1 MFWTRSPRNFPSHF
15 FSSLAF
21 SLSLCVCFSSW
32 ENNAAAACFLRLFLI
47 RLWWTVIGWNE
58 KPKAFF
64 ISRCRPLLEFTLF
77 LNISELKFFKKRNP
91 EEMPTVSCGFTFYIC
106 FQPYRILEPSSRP
119 PLEISSPYLLISGHE
134 IHLLVCLST
143 EEKKK
148 RKAQKFLWTRSPDRL
163 TRGWAM
169 IRHCLT
175 STQCRTCVHGAGL
188 TAGFGR
194 APTLHSSAGVR
205 VVQGLGKSLCDGVGK
220 LSCFF
225 CFFFCLCTCVSVLGA
240 WASWVLSICQ
250 SWSKPAFLQFSCV
263 WLSQCAL
270 SPSCFYGVLLSQSV
284 ACACTAVALL
294 DVSDRPLKLTDS
306 SAPYAAIHQA
316 ADLL

>member
-1 MFWTRSPRNFPSHF
+1 
-15 FSSLAF
+15 
-21 SLSLCVCFSSW
+21 
-32 ENNAAAACFLRLFLI
+32 
-47 RLWWTVIGWNE
+47 
-58 KPKAFF
+58 
-64 ISRCRPLLEFTLF
+64 
-77 LNISELKFFKKRNP
+77 
-91 EEMPTVSCGFTFYIC
+91 MPTVSCGFTFYIC

-225 CFFFCLCTCVSVLGA
+225 CCFFLLVHMCECFGCLSVL
-240 WASWVLSICQ
+240 SVEYLSELIKACLSAVFLRLAESVCTQ
-250 SWSKPAFLQFSCV
+250 SK
-263 WLSQCAL
+263 
-270 SPSCFYGVLLSQSV
+270 LLLWSV
-284 ACACTAVALL
+284 AEPVGGLCLHGCGSVGC
-294 DVSDRPLKLTDS
+294 
-306 SAPYAAIHQA
+306 QW
-316 ADLL
+316 

>member
-1 MFWTRSPRNFPSHF
+1 MFWTRSPRNFPSRV

-77 LNISELKFFKKRNP
+77 LNISELKFKKKRNP

-148 RKAQKFLWTRSPDRL
+148 EKPRNFSEPDL
-163 TRGWAM
+163 QTDWRGAERWSDTVWLPLNAEHVSTVLDWQRALDALPLCTAPQVSELCRVWAKV
-169 IRHCLT
+169 
-175 STQCRTCVHGAGL
+175 CVMVWESFHVFFVFFFACAHVWVFWVL
-188 TAGFGR
+188 ER
-194 APTLHSSAGVR
+194 PECWVSVR
-205 VVQGLGKSLCDGVGK
+205 VDQSLP
-220 LSCFF
+220 F
-225 CFFFCLCTCVSVLGA
+225 CSFPAFGWVSVHSVQA
-240 WASWVLSICQ
+240 AFMECCWASRWPV
-250 SWSKPAFLQFSCV
+250 PARL
-263 WLSQCAL
+263 WLCWM
-270 SPSCFYGVLLSQSV
+270 SV
-284 ACACTAVALL
+284 IG
-294 DVSDRPLKLTDS
+294 R
-306 SAPYAAIHQA
+306 
-316 ADLL
+316 

>member
-1 MFWTRSPRNFPSHF
+1 
-15 FSSLAF
+15 
-21 SLSLCVCFSSW
+21 
-32 ENNAAAACFLRLFLI
+32 
-47 RLWWTVIGWNE
+47 
-58 KPKAFF
+58 
-64 ISRCRPLLEFTLF
+64 
-77 LNISELKFFKKRNP
+77 
-91 EEMPTVSCGFTFYIC
+91 MPTVSCGFTFYIC

-225 CFFFCLCTCVSVLGA
+225 CFFFFACAHVWVFWVLERPECWVSVRVDQSLPFCSFPAFGWVSVHSVQA
-240 WASWVLSICQ
+240 AFMECCWASRWPV
-250 SWSKPAFLQFSCV
+250 PARL
-263 WLSQCAL
+263 WLCWM
-270 SPSCFYGVLLSQSV
+270 SV
-284 ACACTAVALL
+284 IG
-294 DVSDRPLKLTDS
+294 R
-306 SAPYAAIHQA
+306 
-316 ADLL
+316 